1 MNRDFALYL
10 LTQNRDLLKQ
20 IINYNGLDEP
30 LKLPE
35 SVTAGPFY
43 EKFMQNTHL
52 IRKFSVAKQGYFDF
66 ENIAN
71 RLCFFSKEKL
81 SLLAK
86 MLSACICSGV
96 LHAEIRRDKVMAY
109 RSFLGNDLYDFGFRR
124 GSLLVPEYLKTK
136 IVSLYPSAETAVY
149 ESGRAALQT
158 MINGASKEMAA
169 RIVFEENAVA
179 ELKLEEADTNV
190 LIKCIVKVLCREID
204 PSCQNI
210 FK

>member
-20 IINYNGLDEP
+20 IIHYNGLDEP

-35 SVTAGPFY
+35 ALTGTPIC
-43 EKFMQNTHL
+43 EKLQQNTRF
-52 IRKFSVAKQGYFDF
+52 IRKLSEAKPGYFDF

-86 MLSACICSGV
+86 KLSACICSNV
-96 LHAEIRRDKVMAY
+96 LHEEIRRDRVMAY
-109 RSFLGNDLYDFGFRR
+109 RSFLGDELYEFGFRR
-124 GSLLVPEYLKTK
+124 GSLLVPEFLKSK
-136 IVSLYPSAETAVY
+136 IVSLYPSAETALY
-149 ESGRAALQT
+149 ESGKSALQT
-158 MINGASKEMAA
+158 MINGASKDMAA
-169 RIVFEENAVA
+169 RIVFEDNAA
-179 ELKLEEADTNV
+179 ELKLEDADTRV